1 MPAFRHIGWAEE
13 QPTKAP
19 IINNMPI
26 VKILVFI
33 KIQMVKIYV
42 KRNIAQFV
50 KTFNIKYTNFVTF
63 TMYGMLEW
71 LKIQKHDFVED

>member
-1 MPAFRHIGWAEE
+1 ME
-13 QPTKAP
+13 
-19 IINNMPI
+19 
-26 VKILVFI
+26 

>member
-1 MPAFRHIGWAEE
+1 MELCLLFRHIGCADE

-26 VKILVFI
+26 VKILVFN

-63 TMYGMLEW
+63 YNVWHAGM
-71 LKIQKHDFVED
+71 IEDTKA